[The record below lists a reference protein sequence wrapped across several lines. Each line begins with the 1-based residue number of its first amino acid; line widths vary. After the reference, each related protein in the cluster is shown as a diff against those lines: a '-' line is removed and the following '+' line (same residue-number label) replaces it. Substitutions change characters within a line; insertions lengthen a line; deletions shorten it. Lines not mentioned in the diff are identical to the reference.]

1 MRIRKDQDDMQD
13 AEITLIATVSDA
25 LAHPARIRMFRYIMQ
40 ANRAMVTV
48 CNKDLVEHFDYAQ
61 ATVSQHMKKLV
72 EQLLFLAR
80 GESGRQKM
88 QMENLSLTELLTE
101 VCEESKMIDP
111 DHTYRLV
118 IEAPM
123 TAWADVALLK
133 QAVRIL
139 ADNAAKYTPPKG
151 SV

>member
-1 MRIRKDQDDMQD
+1 MIFSSTHPLVSGFFHSSLENQRGFCHNKKVASTKERTIPMRIRKDQDDMQD

-72 EQLLFLAR
+72 E
-80 GESGRQKM
+80 SGLVEIKKKDKFSYYYVNLGMLM
-88 QMENLSLTELLTE
+88 QY
-101 VCEESKMIDP
+101 V
-111 DHTYRLV
+111 
-118 IEAPM
+118 
-123 TAWADVALLK
+123 
-133 QAVRIL
+133 
-139 ADNAAKYTPPKG
+139 NATKKF
-151 SV
+151 SVQ